1 MFRYLT
7 SGGDIK
13 SYLIQLLLSLPI
25 IVLSLTVHEYSHGL
39 IAKKL
44 GDPTADNLG
53 RLTLNPL
60 KHLDPMGF
68 LAMLL
73 FGFGWAKPV
82 PVNTRNFKN
91 PRRDMA
97 LTAIAGPVSNLILAV
112 IFALLYEITIAAFSR
127 AGELSGGILSFASTL
142 ALFLWLGSYFNVMLA
157 VFNLL
162 PIPPFD
168 GSRFFY
174 VFLPVKWYFKVMK
187 YERYIMMGIMAVLL
201 IESFL
206 LNGRGLLLGG
216 LARLSN
222 LILDGIYR
230 LLELL
235 PFFG

>member
-1 MFRYLT
+1 MLRLLS
-7 SGGDIK
+7 SGGDLK
-13 SYLIQLLLSLPI
+13 NWLIQLLLSLPI
-25 IVLSLTVHEYSHGL
+25 ILLSLTVHEYSHGL
-39 IAKKL
+39 IASKL
-44 GDPTADNLG
+44 GDKTAENLG

-60 KHLDPMGF
+60 KHIDPMGF

-82 PVNTRNFKN
+82 PVNTRNFKK

-97 LTAIAGPVSNLILAV
+97 LTAIAGPVSNLLLAV
-112 IFALLYEITIAAFSR
+112 LFAILYEIAVMVFSR
-127 AGELSGGILSFASTL
+127 MTELPDGVISFAGTL

-162 PIPPFD
+162 PVPPFD

-174 VFLPVKWYFKVMK
+174 VFLPVKWYFRVMK
-187 YERYIMMGIMAVLL
+187 YERYIMLGIMGILL
-201 IESFL
+201 VESFL
-206 LNGRGLLLGG
+206 LGGRGLLLGG
-216 LARLSN
+216 LAKLSN
-222 LILDGIYR
+222 LLLTGIYN

>member
-1 MFRYLT
+1 MFRYLS

-13 SYLIQLLLSLPI
+13 SFIIQLLLTLPI
-25 IVLSLTVHEYSHGL
+25 IILSLTVHECAHGY

-44 GDPTADNLG
+44 GDPTAENLG

-60 KHLDPMGF
+60 KHLDPFGVLF
-68 LAMLL
+68 MLL
-73 FGFGWAKPV
+73 FGFGWARPV
-82 PVNTRNFKN
+82 PVNARNFKK

-97 LTAIAGPVSNLILAV
+97 LTAVAGPVSNLLLATVFAILYETAYTVVKKSAEAGGGTGTLGMTVMLFFSLGLQLNVFLAV
-112 IFALLYEITIAAFSR
+112 Y
-127 AGELSGGILSFASTL
+127 
-142 ALFLWLGSYFNVMLA
+142 NM
-157 VFNLL
+157 L

-187 YERYIMMGIMAVLL
+187 YERYIMLGLMAVILFESYVLHGGL
-201 IESFL
+201 I
-206 LNGRGLLLGG
+206 LGG
-216 LARLSN
+216 LSYLSSL
-222 LILDGIYR
+222 LINGMLR

>member
-1 MFRYLT
+1 MFRYLS

-13 SYLIQLLLSLPI
+13 SFIIQLLLTLPI
-25 IVLSLTVHEYSHGL
+25 IILSLTVHECAHGY

-44 GDPTADNLG
+44 GDPTAENLG

-60 KHLDPMGF
+60 KHLDPFGVLF
-68 LAMLL
+68 MLL
-73 FGFGWAKPV
+73 FGFGWARPV
-82 PVNTRNFKN
+82 PVNARNFRK

-97 LTAIAGPVSNLILAV
+97 LTAVAGPVSNLLLATVFAILYETAYTVVKKSAEAGGGTGTLGMTVMLFFSLGLQLNVFLAV
-112 IFALLYEITIAAFSR
+112 Y
-127 AGELSGGILSFASTL
+127 
-142 ALFLWLGSYFNVMLA
+142 NM
-157 VFNLL
+157 L

-187 YERYIMMGIMAVLL
+187 YERYIMLGLMAVILFESYVLHGGL
-201 IESFL
+201 I
-206 LNGRGLLLGG
+206 LGG
-216 LARLSN
+216 LSYLSSL
-222 LILDGIYR
+222 LINGMLR

>member
-1 MFRYLT
+1 MFRHLT

-82 PVNTRNFKN
+82 PVNTRNFKK

-112 IFALLYEITIAAFSR
+112 IFALLYEITVAAFSR
-127 AGELSGGILSFASTL
+127 AGELSGGVLNFANAL
-142 ALFLWLGSYFNVMLA
+142 ILFLYLGSYFNVMLA

-187 YERYIMMGIMAVLL
+187 YERYIMIGIMAVLL
-201 IESFL
+201 IESYL

-222 LILDGIYR
+222 LILNGIYR

>member
-1 MFRYLT
+1 MFRYLS

-13 SYLIQLLLSLPI
+13 SFIIQLLLTLPI
-25 IVLSLTVHEYSHGL
+25 IILSLTVHECAHGY

-44 GDPTADNLG
+44 GDPTAENLG

-60 KHLDPMGF
+60 KHLDPFGVLF
-68 LAMLL
+68 MLL
-73 FGFGWAKPV
+73 FGFGWARPV
-82 PVNTRNFKN
+82 PVNARNFKK

-97 LTAIAGPVSNLILAV
+97 LTAVAGPVSNLLLATVFAILYETAYTVMKKSAEAGGGTGTLGMTVMLFFSLGLQLNVFLAV
-112 IFALLYEITIAAFSR
+112 Y
-127 AGELSGGILSFASTL
+127 
-142 ALFLWLGSYFNVMLA
+142 NM
-157 VFNLL
+157 L

-187 YERYIMMGIMAVLL
+187 YERYIMLGLMAVILFESYVLHGGL
-201 IESFL
+201 I
-206 LNGRGLLLGG
+206 LGG
-216 LARLSN
+216 LSYLSSL
-222 LILDGIYR
+222 LINGMLR

>member
-1 MFRYLT
+1 MFRYLS

-13 SYLIQLLLSLPI
+13 SFIIQLLLTLPI
-25 IVLSLTVHEYSHGL
+25 IILSLTVHECAHGY

-44 GDPTADNLG
+44 GDPTAENLG

-60 KHLDPMGF
+60 KHLDPFGVLF
-68 LAMLL
+68 MLL
-73 FGFGWAKPV
+73 FGFGWARPV
-82 PVNTRNFKN
+82 PVNARNFRK

-97 LTAIAGPVSNLILAV
+97 LTAVAGPVSNLLLATVFAILYETAYTVMKKSAEAGGGTGTLGMTVMLFFSLGRQLNVFLAV
-112 IFALLYEITIAAFSR
+112 Y
-127 AGELSGGILSFASTL
+127 
-142 ALFLWLGSYFNVMLA
+142 NM
-157 VFNLL
+157 L

-187 YERYIMMGIMAVLL
+187 YERYIMLGLMAVILFESYVLHGGL
-201 IESFL
+201 I
-206 LNGRGLLLGG
+206 LGG
-216 LARLSN
+216 LSYLSSL
-222 LILDGIYR
+222 LINGMLR

>member
-1 MFRYLT
+1 MFRYLS

-13 SYLIQLLLSLPI
+13 SFIIQLLLTLPI
-25 IVLSLTVHEYSHGL
+25 IILSLTVHECAHGY

-44 GDPTADNLG
+44 GDPTAENLG

-60 KHLDPMGF
+60 KHLDPFGVLF
-68 LAMLL
+68 ILL
-73 FGFGWAKPV
+73 FGFGWARPV
-82 PVNTRNFKN
+82 LVNARNFKK

-97 LTAIAGPVSNLILAV
+97 LTAVAGPVSNLLLATVFAILYETAYTVVKKSAEAGGGTGTLGMTVMLFFSLGLQLNVFLAV
-112 IFALLYEITIAAFSR
+112 Y
-127 AGELSGGILSFASTL
+127 
-142 ALFLWLGSYFNVMLA
+142 NM
-157 VFNLL
+157 L

-187 YERYIMMGIMAVLL
+187 YERYIMLGLMAVILFESYVLHGGL
-201 IESFL
+201 I
-206 LNGRGLLLGG
+206 LGG
-216 LARLSN
+216 LSYLSSL
-222 LILDGIYR
+222 LINGMLR

>member
-1 MFRYLT
+1 MFRYLS

-13 SYLIQLLLSLPI
+13 SFIIQLLLTLPI
-25 IVLSLTVHEYSHGL
+25 IILSLTVHECAHGY

-44 GDPTADNLG
+44 GDPTAENLG

-60 KHLDPMGF
+60 KHLDPFGVLF
-68 LAMLL
+68 MLL
-73 FGFGWAKPV
+73 FGFGWARPV
-82 PVNTRNFKN
+82 PVNARNFRK

-97 LTAIAGPVSNLILAV
+97 LTAVAGPVSNLLLATVFAILYETAYTVMKKSAEAGGGTGTLGMTVMLFFSLGLQLNVFLAV
-112 IFALLYEITIAAFSR
+112 Y
-127 AGELSGGILSFASTL
+127 
-142 ALFLWLGSYFNVMLA
+142 NM
-157 VFNLL
+157 L

-187 YERYIMMGIMAVLL
+187 YERYIMLGLMAVILFESYVLHGGL
-201 IESFL
+201 I
-206 LNGRGLLLGG
+206 LGG
-216 LARLSN
+216 LSYLSSL
-222 LILDGIYR
+222 LINGMLR